1 MTKKIAEKSKLVN
14 LLPDPEPPAAP
25 AAQPLVAEDA
35 ALQRKAYTGVGQMMG
50 VLGRSSP
57 LGKELAE
64 VKARLREYE
73 GSVPLKLLDARTIA
87 RSRLANRHESEFESV
102 DFAKLKGEIE
112 HAGVNVQPVKVR
124 PIEDADTRRDGVQY
138 ELVFGHRRHRACLE
152 LGVPVLAM
160 IESVSDK
167 QMWLTMD
174 RENRERRNLSP
185 WEQGQSIQRALQA
198 NLFSSIRRLAEESG
212 MDHSNAAKALRLA
225 ELPAAVV
232 AAFSSPAD
240 IQLHWARP
248 LSEALQRDPDGVLS
262 RAKAIAGRGTVPRAP
277 KAVLDELLGM
287 AQVRGLADK
296 RHLKKDGK
304 TVAVLTQKADGTLAV
319 EIRQPVDVA
328 DVEALLKKLLK
339 L

>member
-14 LLPDPEPPAAP
+14 LLPDLEPPAPVLP
-25 AAQPLVAEDA
+25 AAGDDA
-35 ALQRKAYTGVGQMMG
+35 GGPRKAYTGVGQMMG

-64 VKARLREYE
+64 VKARLRDYE
-73 GSVPLKLLDARTIA
+73 GSVPLKLLDPGIIG
-87 RSRLANRHESEFESV
+87 RSRLANRHESEFDSA
-102 DFAKLKGEIE
+102 DFAKLKNEIE

-124 PIEDADTRRDGVQY
+124 PLDVPRDGLEY

-198 NLFSSIRRLAEESG
+198 GLFTSIRRLAEESG

-248 LSEALQRDPDGVLS
+248 LSEALQKDPDGVLA
-262 RAKAIAGRGTVPRAP
+262 RAKAIAARGTVPRAP
-277 KAVLDELLGM
+277 KPVLDELLGL
-287 AQVRGLADK
+287 AAGRGFTDK

-304 TVAVLTQKADGTLAV
+304 TLAVLTQKPGGALAV
-319 EIRQPVDVA
+319 EIREPVDVA
-328 DVEALLKKLLK
+328 AVEKLLK
-339 L
+339 QLFKL

>member
-14 LLPDPEPPAAP
+14 LLPDPQPAAP
-25 AAQPLVAEDA
+25 AVEMPPVDA
-35 ALQRKAYTGVGQMMG
+35 GAARKAYTGVGQMMG

-73 GSVPLKLLDARTIA
+73 GTVPLKLLDARSVA
-87 RSRLANRHESEFESV
+87 RSRMANRHESEFDSD
-102 DFAKLKGEIE
+102 DFARLKAEIE
-112 HAGVNVQPVKVR
+112 HAGVNVQPIKVR
-124 PIEDADTRRDGVQY
+124 PLDPPRDGAEY
-138 ELVFGHRRHRACLE
+138 EVVFGHRRHRACLD

-160 IESVSDK
+160 IEAVGDK

-185 WEQGQSIQRALQA
+185 WEQGVSIQRALQA
-198 NLFSSIRRLAEESG
+198 GLFPSVRKLAEEAG

-225 ELPAAVV
+225 ELPSAVV

-240 IQLHWARP
+240 LQVHWARP
-248 LSEALQRDPDGVLS
+248 LSEALQKDPEGVLS
-262 RAKAIAGRGTVPRAP
+262 RAKSIADRGTVPRVP
-277 KAVLDELLGM
+277 KSVLDELLGL
-287 AQVRGLADK
+287 AADRGFTDK
-296 RHLKKDGK
+296 RHIKKDGK
-304 TVAVLTQKADGTLAV
+304 TVAVVAQKPAGGVTVDIRLPVDAAAV
-319 EIRQPVDVA
+319 EA
-328 DVEALLKKLLK
+328 ALRKLLD

>member
-14 LLPDPEPPAAP
+14 LLPDPQPSAPPAA
-25 AAQPLVAEDA
+25 VAVDDA
-35 ALQRKAYTGVGQMMG
+35 LGQRKAYTGVGQMMG

-73 GSVPLKLLDARTIA
+73 GSVPLKLLDPRTIA
-87 RSRLANRHESEFESV
+87 RSRLANRHESEFESG
-102 DFAKLKGEIE
+102 DFARLKSEIE

-124 PIEDADTRRDGVQY
+124 PLEPARGGVAY

-198 NLFSSIRRLAEESG
+198 GLFSSIRRLAEESG

-225 ELPAAVV
+225 ELPTAVV

-248 LSEALQRDPDGVLS
+248 LSEALQKDPEGVLA
-262 RAKAIAGRGTVPRAP
+262 RAKALAARGTVPRAP
-277 KAVLDELLGM
+277 KAVLEELLGVGE
-287 AQVRGLADK
+287 ARGFTDK

-304 TVAVLTQKADGTLAV
+304 TVAVLTQKPGGALSI

-328 DVEALLKKLLK
+328 EAEGLLKKLLR

>member
-14 LLPDPEPPAAP
+14 LLPDPEPPAAV
-25 AAQPLVAEDA
+25 QPTVAEDA
-35 ALQRKAYTGVGQMMG
+35 LGQRKAYTGVGQMMG

-57 LGKELAE
+57 LGKELAD
-64 VKARLREYE
+64 VKARLKEYE
-73 GSVPLKLLDARTIA
+73 GSVPLKLLDPRSIA
-87 RSRLANRHESEFESV
+87 RSRLANRHESEFESA

-124 PIEDADTRRDGVQY
+124 PLQAPRDGLQY

-160 IESVSDK
+160 IEQVSDK

-198 NLFSSIRRLAEESG
+198 GLFSSIRRLAEEAG

-248 LSEALQRDPDGVLS
+248 LSEALQKDPDGVLS
-262 RAKAIAGRGTVPRAP
+262 RAKAIAGRGTVPRP
-277 KAVLDELLGM
+277 SKAVLDELLGH
-287 AQVRGLADK
+287 AQARGFADK

-304 TVAVLTQKADGTLAV
+304 TVAVLTQKPGGALAI
-319 EIRQPVDVA
+319 EIRRPVDVGEA
-328 DVEALLKKLLK
+328 EALLKKLLK

>member
-14 LLPDPEPPAAP
+14 LLPDPEPPVP
-25 AAQPLVAEDA
+25 VQPVLAEE
-35 ALQRKAYTGVGQMMG
+35 ALAQRKAYTGVGQMMG

-64 VKARLREYE
+64 VKARLKEYE
-73 GSVPLKLLDARTIA
+73 GSVPLKLLDPRVVA
-87 RSRLANRHESEFESV
+87 RSRLANRHESEFDSA
-102 DFAKLKGEIE
+102 DFARLKSEIE

-124 PIEDADTRRDGVQY
+124 PVAENRDGVQY

-160 IESVSDK
+160 IEDVSDK

-198 NLFSSIRRLAEESG
+198 GLFSSIRRLAEESG

-232 AAFSSPAD
+232 AAFTSPAD

-248 LSEALQRDPDGVLS
+248 LSEALQKDPDGVLA
-262 RAKAIAGRGTVPRAP
+262 RAKSIAGRGTVPRAA
-277 KAVLDELLGM
+277 KAVLDELLGQ
-287 AQVRGLADK
+287 AEDRGVTDK

-304 TVAVLTQKADGTLAV
+304 TVAVLTQKPGGGLAI
-319 EIRQPVDVA
+319 EIRQAMDLGEA
-328 DVEALLKKLLK
+328 EALLKKLLK

>member
-14 LLPDPEPPAAP
+14 LLPDPEPPMAPP
-25 AAQPLVAEDA
+25 AAVDDGLG
-35 ALQRKAYTGVGQMMG
+35 QRKAYTGVGQMMG

-73 GSVPLKLLDARTIA
+73 GSVPLKLLDPRTIT
-87 RSRLANRHESEFESV
+87 RSRLANRHESEFESE
-102 DFAKLKGEIE
+102 DFARLKGEIE

-124 PIEDADTRRDGVQY
+124 PLEPPRDGVQY

-167 QMWLTMD
+167 LMWLTMD

-198 NLFSSIRRLAEESG
+198 GLFSSIRRLAEESG

-232 AAFSSPAD
+232 AAFNSPAD

-248 LSEALQRDPDGVLS
+248 LSEALQQDPEGVLA
-262 RAKAIAGRGTVPRAP
+262 RAKSMAARGTVPRAP
-277 KAVLDELLGM
+277 KAVLDELLGHSQ
-287 AQVRGLADK
+287 ARGVADK
-296 RHLKKDGK
+296 RQLKKDGK
-304 TVAVLTQKADGTLAV
+304 TVAVLSQKAGGGLAI
-319 EIRQPVDVA
+319 EIRQPVDMGE
-328 DVEALLKKLLK
+328 VESLLKKLLR

>member
-14 LLPDPEPPAAP
+14 LLPDPQPPVPEAPPAVGEELGGP
-25 AAQPLVAEDA
+25 
-35 ALQRKAYTGVGQMMG
+35 RKAYTGVGQMMG

-64 VKARLREYE
+64 VKARLRDYE
-73 GSVPLKLLDARTIA
+73 GSVPLKLLDPRTIT
-87 RSRLANRHESEFESV
+87 RSRLANRHESEFESA
-102 DFAKLKGEIE
+102 DFAKLKNEIE

-124 PIEDADTRRDGVQY
+124 PLDPPRGGVEY

-198 NLFSSIRRLAEESG
+198 GLFTSIRRLAEEAG

-248 LSEALQRDPDGVLS
+248 LSDALQKDPEGVLA
-262 RAKAIAGRGTVPRAP
+262 RAKDLAARGTVPRAP
-277 KAVLDELLGM
+277 KGVLHELLGM
-287 AQVRGLADK
+287 PVERDLTDK
-296 RHLKKDGK
+296 RHLKKNGK
-304 TVAVLTQKADGTLAV
+304 TVAVITHKPDGAVSIDLRVPVELA
-319 EIRQPVDVA
+319 QA
-328 DVEALLKKLLK
+328 EALVKQLLK

>member
-14 LLPDPEPPAAP
+14 LLPEPQPAAP
-25 AAQPLVAEDA
+25 ALPA
-35 ALQRKAYTGVGQMMG
+35 AVSEEAGAPRKAYTGVGQMMG

-64 VKARLREYE
+64 VKARLRDYE
-73 GSVPLKLLDARTIA
+73 GSVPVKLLDPRSIG
-87 RSRLANRHESEFESV
+87 RSRLANRHESEFESA
-102 DFAKLKGEIE
+102 DFAKLKSEIE

-124 PIEDADTRRDGVQY
+124 PLDPPRDGLEY

-160 IESVSDK
+160 IESVTDK

-198 NLFSSIRRLAEESG
+198 GLFTSIRRLAEESG

-225 ELPAAVV
+225 ELPTAVV

-248 LSEALQRDPDGVLS
+248 LSEALQKDPDGVLA

-277 KAVLDELLGM
+277 KAVLDELLG
-287 AQVRGLADK
+287 QGPERGFVDK
-296 RHLKKDGK
+296 RHFKKEGK
-304 TVAVLTQKADGTLAV
+304 TVAVLTRKPGGALAI
-319 EIRQPVDVA
+319 EIRQPVDLAQAESLV
-328 DVEALLKKLLK
+328 KQLLK

>member
-14 LLPDPEPPAAP
+14 LLPDLQPPAPEAPPAAGDEP
-25 AAQPLVAEDA
+25 GAA
-35 ALQRKAYTGVGQMMG
+35 RKAYTGVGQMMG

-73 GSVPLKLLDARTIA
+73 GSVPLKLLDPKVIT
-87 RSRLANRHESEFESV
+87 RSRLANRHESEFDSA
-102 DFAKLKGEIE
+102 DFAKLKNEIE

-124 PIEDADTRRDGVQY
+124 PLDPPRDGVEY

-198 NLFSSIRRLAEESG
+198 GLFTSIRRLAEEAG

-225 ELPAAVV
+225 ELPTAVV

-248 LSEALQRDPDGVLS
+248 LSDALQKDPEGVLA
-262 RAKAIAGRGTVPRAP
+262 RAKDLAARGTVPRAP
-277 KAVLDELLGM
+277 KAVLHELLGLPV
-287 AQVRGLADK
+287 ARDLTDK
-296 RHLKKDGK
+296 RHLKKNGK
-304 TVAVLTQKADGTLAV
+304 TVAVITHKPDGAVSIDLRVPVELA
-319 EIRQPVDVA
+319 QA
-328 DVEALLKKLLK
+328 EALVKQLLK

>member
-14 LLPDPEPPAAP
+14 LLPDPEPPLAP
-25 AAQPLVAEDA
+25 AQPVVTEDA
-35 ALQRKAYTGVGQMMG
+35 AAQRKAYTGVGQMMG

-73 GSVPLKLLDARTIA
+73 GSVPLKLLDARTIT
-87 RSRLANRHESEFESV
+87 RSRLANRHESEFESA
-102 DFAKLKGEIE
+102 DFAKLKSEIE

-124 PIEDADTRRDGVQY
+124 PLDDARSDGVLY

-152 LGVPVLAM
+152 LGMPVLAM

-198 NLFSSIRRLAEESG
+198 GLFSSIRRLAEESG

-248 LSEALQRDPDGVLS
+248 LSEALQKDPDGVLS
-262 RAKAIAGRGTVPRAP
+262 RAKALAGRGTVPRPA
-277 KAVLDELLGM
+277 KAVLDELLGQ
-287 AQVRGLADK
+287 AQARGFTDK
-296 RHLKKDGK
+296 RHLKKDGQ
-304 TVAVLTQKADGTLAV
+304 TVAVLTQKPGGALAI

-328 DVEALLKKLLK
+328 DAEAWLKKLLK

>member
-1 MTKKIAEKSKLVN
+1 MTKKIAEKSRLVN
-14 LLPDPEPPAAP
+14 LLPDPQPAVPEAAATAP
-25 AAQPLVAEDA
+25 ALPDEAGAP
-35 ALQRKAYTGVGQMMG
+35 RKAYTGVGQMMG

-64 VKARLREYE
+64 VKARLRDYE
-73 GSVPLKLLDARTIA
+73 GSVPLKLLDARRIV
-87 RSRLANRHESEFESV
+87 RSRLANRHESEFESA
-102 DFAKLKGEIE
+102 DFARLRAEIE

-124 PIEDADTRRDGVQY
+124 PLVPARDGAEY

-160 IESVSDK
+160 IEEVGDK
-167 QMWLTMD
+167 QLWLTMD

-198 NLFSSIRRLAEESG
+198 GLFSSIRRLADESG

-248 LSEALQRDPDGVLS
+248 LSEALQKDPEGVLA
-262 RAKAIAGRGTVPRAP
+262 RAKAIAERGTVPRAP
-277 KAVLDELLGM
+277 KAVFDELLG
-287 AQVRGLADK
+287 AGDARGFTDK

-304 TVAVLTQKADGTLAV
+304 TVAVLTRKPGGALAV
-319 EIRQPVDVA
+319 EIRLPVDVA
-328 DVEALLKKLLK
+328 DVEAALKKLLK